1 MTEPAKNHRMLGR
14 QSKLTPKT
22 RASIRWDDANY
33 DYLIQRAEAEGI
45 SVAALANSII
55 RKERNRVLRGIETS

>member
-1 MTEPAKNHRMLGR
+1 MSAGQQNHRTLGR
-14 QSKLTPKT
+14 QSKLIPKT
-22 RASIRWDDANY
+22 RHQIRWDDANY